1 MWWMMI
7 LLVTLG
13 LTAIISV
20 ALIYGSRRWESATKE
35 MHAKLEA
42 ARLPIGRKTYGA
54 DELIGLPASTTTNRL
69 VVQVDQEIQC
79 QLGSLETATTAEPAV
94 PKRTKASAYQRRR
107 YEPKTFDLR
116 GELYRIFGV
125 DLTNVPGISAIT
137 AQTILC
143 EIGTDVSRFR
153 NASAFA
159 SWLGLC
165 PEKKVSGGKVL
176 YSKSRRVR
184 SRVATALRMGAH
196 SLHHAK
202 DYLGEFFRRITRK
215 LGKPQAVTATAH
227 KLARIIFHLL
237 STREAYDES
246 VFHKCEEETR
256 KRAELRLRRN
266 AAHLGFQV
274 IPATNG

>member
-1 MWWMMI
+1 M
-7 LLVTLG
+7 
-13 LTAIISV
+13 
-20 ALIYGSRRWESATKE
+20 
-35 MHAKLEA
+35 
-42 ARLPIGRKTYGA
+42 
-54 DELIGLPASTTTNRL
+54 
-69 VVQVDQEIQC
+69 DQEIQR
-79 QLGSLETATTAEPAV
+79 QLGSLETATTAEPTV

-125 DLTNVPGISAIT
+125 DLTNVPGSAIT

-165 PEKKVSGGKVL
+165 PENKISGGKVL
-176 YSKSRRVR
+176 YTKSRRVR
-184 SRVATALRMGAH
+184 SRVATALRMAAN

-215 LGKPQAVTATAH
+215 LGKPQAITATAH
-227 KLARIIFHLL
+227 KLARIVYHLL
-237 STREAYDES
+237 STKEAYDET
-246 VFHKCEEETR
+246 VFHRCDEEAL
-256 KRAELRLRRN
+256 KRAQFRLRRQ
-266 AAHLGFQV
+266 AAQLGFQV
-274 IPATNG
+274 VPLQNG